1 LNVTL
6 AEVEWSFV
14 GSISSHGELQFSE
27 LAERL
32 CAGDPAAE
40 SLVVGRFTIQ
50 LVTLARR
57 QLADRIRQKT
67 SPEDAV
73 QSAFKSFFKR
83 LRRGQFDLGSWDGL
97 WSLLALITVRKCAAR
112 RTHFLSAR
120 RDVRRETPLSSAF
133 VNGDTPCIP
142 VSRGPL
148 PEEAAAL
155 IELVEQLL
163 CGLSDGEQQIV
174 QLRLQGYSIDEI
186 CQRLERA
193 DRTVRRVLARVRGRA
208 MRLTNVEEGDSVNVS
223 DRPTRATRG
232 T

>member
-1 LNVTL
+1 M
-6 AEVEWSFV
+6 
-14 GSISSHGELQFSE
+14 GSISSHSELQFSE

-112 RTHFLSAR
+112 RARFLSAR
-120 RDVRRETPLSSAF
+120 RDVRRETPLSTAF
-133 VNGDTPCIP
+133 VDGLAPCMP
-142 VSRGPL
+142 VSRSPL
-148 PEEAAAL
+148 PEEAVAL
-155 IELVEQLL
+155 IELLEQLL
-163 CGLSDGEQQIV
+163 YGLSDGEQQIV
-174 QLRLQGYSIDEI
+174 QLRLQGYSIEEI

-193 DRTVRRVLARVRGRA
+193 DRTVRRVLARVRCRA
-208 MRLTNVEEGDSVNVS
+208 IRLTNVEDGDSVNVS
-223 DRPTRATRG
+223 NRPTRATRD